1 MAIPVN
7 ALVWPETMD
16 PYDVVD
22 YTVDVSN
29 LLSSDSVSSFTIVP
43 YTEST
48 LLGLEVGTGSYA
60 PSITGNIITVW
71 LQVNVANQANP
82 AFDGA
87 GASLPLELSITTN
100 SSPARKRQRT
110 LVVKVAQR

>member
-1 MAIPVN
+1 MAIPAN
-7 ALVWPETMD
+7 ALVWAETMD

-22 YTVDVSN
+22 FTIDVTN
-29 LLSSDSVSSFTIVP
+29 LLSSDSVSSFTITP

-48 LLGLEVGTGSYA
+48 LLGLEIGSGAYA
-60 PSITGNIITVW
+60 PSIAGNIITVW
-71 LQVNVANQANP
+71 LQIGLANQANP

-87 GASLPLELSITTN
+87 GATLPIELSITTN
-100 SSPARKRQRT
+100 SSPVRKRQRT